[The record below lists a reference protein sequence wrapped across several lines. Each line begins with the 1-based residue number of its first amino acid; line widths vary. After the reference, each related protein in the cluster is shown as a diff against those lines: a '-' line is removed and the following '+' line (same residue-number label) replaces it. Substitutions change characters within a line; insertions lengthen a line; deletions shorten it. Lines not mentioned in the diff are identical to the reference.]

1 MECMVKGTRRCV
13 GRNGRLGFLPW
24 LCFLPPLKISNMSKS
39 TLGYCGVNVSVSER
53 IFLIEIAYVLTT
65 LLK

>member
-1 MECMVKGTRRCV
+1 MYGEGHQEVCWQERRV
-13 GRNGRLGFLPW
+13 DFLPW
-24 LCFLPPLKISNMSKS
+24 LCFLPPLKISNISKS
-39 TLGYCGVNVSVSER
+39 TLRGYCDVNVSISER